1 MVVDELGVG
10 MPPVPPVP
18 QAGDKVGMWDGIIKG
33 FIYALVL
40 LLPLIFAG
48 WTFEPL
54 EFSKQMLLYVLV
66 SGAAIAWLLKLL
78 IFRQVSFVKTPLDLP
93 IGIFLVVYLLASI
106 FSVDRVASFLGFY
119 GSFSGNFFELLF
131 LTILFYLIVN
141 NFTDTKSLKKLFGF
155 FQFSLFIVLLYIIL
169 QFFGLHIIP
178 LEFAKANG
186 FNTVGGILMISL
198 FSAFTIVLSLVETES
213 SWYSVFGGRIW
224 RIAAAVF
231 GFVVLLTVNFV
242 YAWAALLLGL
252 ILYLVLQVGFSK
264 TFSMRGIIAPLVLL
278 IAIIAFLVS
287 QLVFGVT
294 LLRNLFSF
302 DLPQEVRLDYSTARP
317 VITGAV
323 ADRPILGSGP
333 NTFLFAFSKH
343 KAVDFNLTPYWNVRF
358 DKAPSYA
365 ADNLVGLGILGFL
378 AFESLS
384 VIFLIYAWLF
394 VTRKRESELWGLA
407 LGAFVG
413 FAVLWFAH
421 WFFFFNTVMSFSL
434 WLMLAA
440 FVAVTRA
447 AGGEIFFCSFDARL
461 NGIARTCHA
470 HRFYVFRGGCLCRG
484 YFLSQRYLGGA
495 YPRDL

>member
-213 SWYSVFGGRIW
+213 SCAFDGQFRVRLGCLAAGTHIVSGLAGRFFKDFFHARDHRSAGIIDSDNRFSRFPAGIW
-224 RIAAAVF
+224 RDFA
-231 GFVVLLTVNFV
+231 
-242 YAWAALLLGL
+242 
-252 ILYLVLQVGFSK
+252 SK
-264 TFSMRGIIAPLVLL
+264 
-278 IAIIAFLVS
+278 
-287 QLVFGVT
+287 
-294 LLRNLFSF
+294 SF
-302 DLPQEVRLDYSTARP
+302 Q
-317 VITGAV
+317 
-323 ADRPILGSGP
+323 
-333 NTFLFAFSKH
+333 F
-343 KAVDFNLTPYWNVRF
+343 
-358 DKAPSYA
+358 
-365 ADNLVGLGILGFL
+365 
-378 AFESLS
+378 
-384 VIFLIYAWLF
+384 
-394 VTRKRESELWGLA
+394 
-407 LGAFVG
+407 
-413 FAVLWFAH
+413 
-421 WFFFFNTVMSFSL
+421 
-434 WLMLAA
+434 
-440 FVAVTRA
+440 
-447 AGGEIFFCSFDARL
+447 
-461 NGIARTCHA
+461 
-470 HRFYVFRGGCLCRG
+470 
-484 YFLSQRYLGGA
+484 
-495 YPRDL
+495 